1 MAGSASRQR
10 TVGPGATQQADVRT
24 DTASLLPVA
33 VLAGGLGTRLGDA
46 ARHTPKALV
55 PVAGEPFVYHQL
67 RLLARQGARRVVLC
81 VGHLGDQIHEAVGD
95 GRRFGVDVVYAF
107 DGPEPIG
114 TAGALR
120 RALPL
125 LGDAFLVTYG
135 DAYLTIDHASVQR
148 AFEAGRRP
156 GLMTVLENDG
166 AWGPS
171 NAVYAD
177 GKVSAYD
184 KRVPPAERAGSTTAC
199 LPSSRRCFGK
209 AGRMTSRSSARNSP
223 PPGVWPAFRHTIA
236 STRSALPRRSGRS
249 TSCFARLCPT
259 PDGIG
264 DPRVR
269 SPP

>member
-1 MAGSASRQR
+1 M
-10 TVGPGATQQADVRT
+10 RT

-125 LGDAFLVTYG
+125 LGDTFLVTYG

-184 KRVPPAERAGSTTAC
+184 KRVPPADARWIDYGLLAFE
-199 LPSSRRCFGK
+199 SSVFRQSGPHDLSELCSELAS
-209 AGRMTSRSSARNSP
+209 AGRLAGFPAHDRFYEIGTPEALREVDELLRP
-223 PPGVWPAFRHTIA
+223 P
-236 STRSALPRRSGRS
+236 LPD
-249 TSCFARLCPT
+249 A
-259 PDGIG
+259 
-264 DPRVR
+264 
-269 SPP
+269 